1 MLHGFAF
8 LLPLGLAACATTTV
22 TAVKPTGPDPRAVA
36 RVVMSAADQ
45 VKRCYRSPRLGRD
58 ARQISTRLHV
68 RYAADGTLSG
78 LPEVISQSS
87 VTPANQPYASTM
99 AQAAVAAVINCSP
112 LKLPPE
118 LYRGGWDEFVL
129 TFSPP
134 SFA

>member
-1 MLHGFAF
+1 MFRGFA
-8 LLPLGLAACATTTV
+8 LLQLLGLAACATSTMTTV
-22 TAVKPTGPDPRAVA
+22 KPPGLDPRTAA
-36 RVVMSAADQ
+36 RVVMTAANQ
-45 VKRCYRSPRLGRD
+45 VKRCYRSPRLGGE

-87 VTPANQPYASTM
+87 VTPANQPYASAM
-99 AQAAVAAVINCSP
+99 AQAAVAAVIDCSP
-112 LKLPPE
+112 LKLPSE
-118 LYRGGWDEFVL
+118 LYVKGWDEFVL